1 MNKLN
6 KILISIDISEDNRK
20 FLEYSKFIV
29 ERLQGDG
36 ILFHVIPNVFG
47 SYVPYDVRLEE
58 VEQAIQSLQRN
69 VESVL
74 SDLSNEYG
82 FEYGYDMGSPYLK
95 IVEFIKHNDI
105 DLVIVNGGNPGEEI
119 GTQAHKVARKADV
132 PVLVYKTHP
141 PGIEKILYTTD
152 LSEKAEESY
161 PLALEFKNKF
171 GASLTVFHVIE
182 PITGYFDD
190 TMLSGVPVFNLEELK
205 KSALASMREK
215 FKECNDHIVEIG
227 ASTADTII
235 EFAKENGFDL
245 IVMSTHGRGGLE
257 KILLGSVTE
266 KVVRFSH
273 TPVLVSRIK

>member
-1 MNKLN
+1 MNKLK
-6 KILISIDISEDNRK
+6 KILISIDISDDNRN

-29 ERLQGDG
+29 EKLQGDG
-36 ILFHVIPNVFG
+36 ILLHVIPDVFG

-58 VEQAIQSLQRN
+58 VEQAIQTLQQN

-74 SDLSNEYG
+74 SDLSKKYG
-82 FEYGYDMGSPYLK
+82 FEYSYDIGSPYLK
-95 IVEFIKHNDI
+95 IVEFIKQNDI
-105 DLVIVNGGNPGEEI
+105 DLVIVDGGNPGEEI

-132 PVLVYKTHP
+132 PVLVYKTHSARM
-141 PGIEKILYTTD
+141 EKILYTTD
-152 LSEKAEESY
+152 LSEKSEESY

-190 TMLSGVPVFNLEELK
+190 TLLTGVPIFNLEELQ
-205 KSALASMREK
+205 KSALRTMKEK
-215 FKECNDHIVEIG
+215 FKECDAHIVEIG

-235 EFAKENGFDL
+235 EFAKENDFDL